1 MTEREGGPRLAIK
14 FLVANTFAGSL
25 IGTGG
30 AAIKELMEVSKAR
43 VNISG
48 ATELFPGTTERVV
61 LVIGDEETISISTQ
75 LIFELMAIQALAADQ
90 NTRTVTWSPKQA
102 FTELGNNDAVEVTAK
117 MTVPAAAGG
126 LILGRGGVTI
136 KGISDQ
142 SGARIQM
149 TGKDEAMFTQERV
162 ITLIGSVSECV
173 KAANLIVSK
182 MAEDDE
188 ASQYLNRGTTYSPDV
203 SPYFGGPMGGRGGRG
218 SGSRSGGR
226 GSGGR
231 GSGGYMSGSA
241 EGQIPTNTTITME
254 VPDSLVGNI
263 LGKQGSTMRE
273 IMSLS
278 GAKISISPRGEY
290 SDGTTNRVVT
300 ITGSPFCAQT
310 AHSFCAQKLNQASS
324 SGPRRPRRSGGQDDN
339 DDVEA

>member
-1 MTEREGGPRLAIK
+1 MTIIGGPRLAIK

-61 LVIGDEETISISTQ
+61 LVIGDEETISVSTQ

-149 TGKDEAMFTQERV
+149 TGKDEAMFTQVHSTIFR
-162 ITLIGSVSECV
+162 
-173 KAANLIVSK
+173 
-182 MAEDDE
+182 
-188 ASQYLNRGTTYSPDV
+188 
-203 SPYFGGPMGGRGGRG
+203 
-218 SGSRSGGR
+218 
-226 GSGGR
+226 
-231 GSGGYMSGSA
+231 
-241 EGQIPTNTTITME
+241 NTF
-254 VPDSLVGNI
+254 
-263 LGKQGSTMRE
+263 Q
-273 IMSLS
+273 
-278 GAKISISPRGEY
+278 
-290 SDGTTNRVVT
+290 
-300 ITGSPFCAQT
+300 
-310 AHSFCAQKLNQASS
+310 
-324 SGPRRPRRSGGQDDN
+324 
-339 DDVEA
+339 